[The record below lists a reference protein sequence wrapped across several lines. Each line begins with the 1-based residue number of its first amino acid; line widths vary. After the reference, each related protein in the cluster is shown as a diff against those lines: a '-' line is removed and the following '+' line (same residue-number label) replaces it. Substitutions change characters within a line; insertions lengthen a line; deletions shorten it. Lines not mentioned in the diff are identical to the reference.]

1 MDNFVE
7 IGHKLALFYVPFLF
21 ALCFHEFAHG
31 WIAKTRGDN
40 TAELMGRL
48 TLNPMAHADMIGT
61 FALPIMAIVFSVPI
75 FFGWA
80 KPVPVNIRNL
90 KNPRVDMFWIA
101 LAGPAS
107 NILLAV
113 LGAVVLGVTA
123 KTIGATDTTKAVFQM
138 LSMFITINLFLAI
151 FNFLPLHP
159 LDGGKVLARF
169 LPAHVNI
176 KLEQNEHI
184 TSLVLLVLVMSGAL
198 RVLVI
203 PVEFLHNLMITLALG
218 VA

>member
-1 MDNFVE
+1 
-7 IGHKLALFYVPFLF
+7 
-21 ALCFHEFAHG
+21 
-31 WIAKTRGDN
+31 
-40 TAELMGRL
+40 
-48 TLNPMAHADMIGT
+48 
-61 FALPIMAIVFSVPI
+61 
-75 FFGWA
+75 
-80 KPVPVNIRNL
+80 
-90 KNPRVDMFWIA
+90 
-101 LAGPAS
+101 
-107 NILLAV
+107 
-113 LGAVVLGVTA
+113 VTA